1 MSKPVHVQLLYAA
14 LFLGVL
20 ALAAVLL
27 SDGWADYVVFAV
39 FLLTFVGFAVAA
51 NKRQYSTKK
60 RGFTRD
66 SDSRW

>member
-1 MSKPVHVQLLYAA
+1 MSQPLYVQLLLAA
-14 LFLGVL
+14 LFLGVI
-20 ALAAVLL
+20 AAAAVLL

-39 FLLTFVGFAVAA
+39 FVLTFVGFAIAA
-51 NKRQYSTKK
+51 NKRQYTTKK

>member
-1 MSKPVHVQLLYAA
+1 MSKPIHVQLLYAA

-20 ALAAVLL
+20 AAAAILL
-27 SDGWADYVVFAV
+27 SDGWADYVVFAAFV
-39 FLLTFVGFAVAA
+39 LTFVGFAIAS

>member
-1 MSKPVHVQLLYAA
+1 MSQPVYMQLLYAA

-20 ALAAVLL
+20 AAAAVAL

-39 FLLTFVGFAVAA
+39 FVLTFVGFAVAA

>member
-1 MSKPVHVQLLYAA
+1 MSQPLYVQLLCAA

-20 ALAAVLL
+20 AAAAVLL

-39 FLLTFVGFAVAA
+39 FLLTFVGFAIAA
-51 NKRQYSTKK
+51 NKRQYSTRK

>member
-1 MSKPVHVQLLYAA
+1 MSQPVYVQLLFAA

-20 ALAAVLL
+20 AAAAVVL

-39 FLLTFVGFAVAA
+39 FVLTFVGFAIAA

-60 RGFTRD
+60 RGFTRG